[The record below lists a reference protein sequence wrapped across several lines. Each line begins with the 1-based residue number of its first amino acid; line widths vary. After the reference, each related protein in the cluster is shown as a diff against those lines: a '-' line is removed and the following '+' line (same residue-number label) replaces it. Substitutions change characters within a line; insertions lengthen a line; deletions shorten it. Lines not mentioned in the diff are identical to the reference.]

1 MRADIPVA
9 GGGKEEVEREPEV
22 IRLTGQQQG
31 EDAEN
36 QRPTQSGCFSDCSFA
51 KFGEIMYDLLR
62 PAY

>member
-1 MRADIPVA
+1 MA

-22 IRLTGQQQG
+22 IRLTGQQQQG